1 MNTIFK
7 NIIKNI
13 YSKVL
18 ISYLLL
24 FIMAALQAQQNESKV
39 LTLDSAV
46 ILAINNHPKSK
57 NASLKV
63 EAAKVRNSTV
73 ITLDPTNITWEHGQ
87 IYSPVSDNRIVLS
100 QNLGSPFTHV
110 QQNKLQKN
118 QIELSHTFQKI
129 TEKQLIASV
138 KEAYFLWVHQ
148 ISFNNLI
155 VEEVKFYEEFM
166 NFTKLNSDSVDNLL
180 MKTLAET
187 RYLESL
193 RKKFISEEELRI
205 SVNKLNRL
213 IYSEE
218 IFRPSEQEL
227 DLYTVKFPEGQ
238 EDKFYPYTFKEYFQQ
253 QVNQKNIEVKLEKSH
268 LYPEISA
275 GYFHQS
281 VNRAKN
287 LQGFQLGMSV
297 PLWFLPQT
305 NKIKEARITSEIASN
320 EATYKTY
327 ELEQTIDDLK
337 IKLDQEFINVI
348 YFRESALEQ
357 AEQLLQIATIK
368 LQKEEIN
375 YSEFLLSV
383 SEAMKLKADYLTT
396 LLNYNI
402 TAVELEFYLN

>member
-1 MNTIFK
+1 
-7 NIIKNI
+7 
-13 YSKVL
+13 
-18 ISYLLL
+18 
-24 FIMAALQAQQNESKV
+24 MAALQAQQNESKV

-87 IYSPVSDNRIVLS
+87 IYSPVGDNRIVLS

-305 NKIKEARITSEIASN
+305 NKIKEARINSEIASN

>member
-1 MNTIFK
+1 
-7 NIIKNI
+7 
-13 YSKVL
+13 
-18 ISYLLL
+18 
-24 FIMAALQAQQNESKV
+24 MAALQAQQNESKV

-87 IYSPVSDNRIVLS
+87 IYSPVGDNRIVLS

-305 NKIKEARITSEIASN
+305 NKIKEARINSEIASN

-402 TAVELEFYLN
+402 TAVELEYYLN

>member
-1 MNTIFK
+1 
-7 NIIKNI
+7 
-13 YSKVL
+13 
-18 ISYLLL
+18 
-24 FIMAALQAQQNESKV
+24 MAALQAQQNESKV

-87 IYSPVSDNRIVLS
+87 IYSPVGDNRIVLS

-205 SVNKLNRL
+205 SVNKLNRQ

-305 NKIKEARITSEIASN
+305 NKIKEARINSEIASN